1 MTAIDRRS
9 LLGAAAVATI
19 GLALMPS
26 AAESA
31 PLTIGRSLGRN
42 AEDLIEKTQVPPP
55 DAAGAAAA
63 GFAGGIGGVE
73 CVAGAECRRAY
84 PRVDMGRAF
93 PSPETKVRE
102 IHSRAEIRCVAP
114 IPESTRGSEHA
125 EAPKSI
131 AS

>member
-9 LLGAAAVATI
+9 LLGASAVASI
-19 GLALMPS
+19 GLDLMPS

-42 AEDLIEKTQVPPP
+42 AEDLIERTQVPPP
-55 DAAGAAAA
+55 PDASGAAAA

-84 PRVDMGRAF
+84 PRLDMGRAF
-93 PSPETKVRE
+93 V
-102 IHSRAEIRCVAP
+102 
-114 IPESTRGSEHA
+114 
-125 EAPKSI
+125 
-131 AS
+131 

>member
-55 DAAGAAAA
+55 RTPLGPTPL
-63 GFAGGIGGVE
+63 GLL
-73 CVAGAECRRAY
+73 VA
-84 PRVDMGRAF
+84 
-93 PSPETKVRE
+93 
-102 IHSRAEIRCVAP
+102 
-114 IPESTRGSEHA
+114 
-125 EAPKSI
+125 
-131 AS
+131 